1 MVKKGTVI
9 IVSFI
14 FTIFIMSS
22 GYGWWREELTIR
34 GDINVEI
41 DPEYIAAQEALQQQI
56 LAELEMVE
64 DNLPDINQGPSVEE
78 NNVEGE
84 SEETMPKGLE
94 EQKDFNEELEE
105 ELEIDS
111 TQQAGNQE
119 DAITEKEEAVIEDV
133 KSNNEPEGIGD
144 LEGSNNSEDI
154 NEDTNT
160 AEDSDNSNQDI
171 EEPQGEEPSAVEETV
186 KVEESQNKSA
196 TVDNEL
202 DSSLESNEDR
212 ADNNSMNNNSEGE
225 TNKKEERDGKDTAI
239 TNEN

>member
-56 LAELEMVE
+56 LAELEMAE

-94 EQKDFNEELEE
+94 EQKDFNEELEG

-160 AEDSDNSNQDI
+160 AKDSDNSNQDI